1 MTEPCGQGEL
11 RDIFGSLIADR
22 VTRKSPPTSSYAACF
37 WIPLFAL
44 RCEEARCPELA
55 AQPCALLAPDD
66 LRRVWQ
72 VSPLARQAGVKAG
85 LTISQAIGLCPTLRL
100 REPDPVHYDQQFGQL
115 LAALGTVSPV
125 IEPAE
130 LGRVFVG
137 MDGMERL
144 VGSPEQQV
152 DAIGAAVGRSGGGA
166 VSDNN
171 ASDRLT
177 ASPPGR
183 LGFGL
188 GKFVSW
194 VAATRARPGHAVIIR
209 PGEEQKF
216 LAAQSLSVL
225 PHDPDTHRRLRQLG
239 LKTLAD
245 LTALPE
251 AAVVAQFGRAGRHL
265 WQLAAGVLAEPVVG
279 REVPEPI
286 VAALTFFSPVTDLEM
301 LTQALAQLIERAL
314 KHPRRIGWRVRRVCV
329 QAALEYGTSWMI
341 EAVLKDPSADRKH
354 ILAPLKT
361 RLDLAPPMKAVER
374 LVVEFNAFAPGTAE
388 LQLFARDANA
398 AARAGRRR
406 ALRHAV
412 QEIKLRLRKSPLYHI
427 IEVQPWS
434 RIPER
439 RYALIDYEP

>member
-1 MTEPCGQGEL
+1 MTRG
-11 RDIFGSLIADR
+11 
-22 VTRKSPPTSSYAACF
+22 SPPTSSYAACC

-44 RCEEARCPELA
+44 RCEEARRPELA
-55 AQPCALLAPDD
+55 AQPCALLASDD
-66 LRRVWQ
+66 NRRVWQ
-72 VSPLARQAGVKAG
+72 VSPLARRAGVKAG

-100 REPDPVHYDQQFGQL
+100 CEPDPVHYDRQFAQL
-115 LAALGTVSPV
+115 LAALSAVSPV

-137 MDGMERL
+137 TDGLEGL
-144 VGSPEQQV
+144 HGGPEGQV
-152 DAIGAAVGRSGGGA
+152 EAIRMRIAECGMANRSAGADSAFDTPHS
-166 VSDNN
+166 SF
-171 ASDRLT
+171 
-177 ASPPGR
+177 R
-183 LGFGL
+183 LGLGF

-194 VAATRARPGHAVIIR
+194 VAATRARPGHAVIVR
-209 PGEEQKF
+209 PGEEGKF
-216 LAAQSLSVL
+216 LAAQRLAAL
-225 PHDPDTHRRLRQLG
+225 PLDPDTYRRLRQLG

-251 AAVVAQFGRAGRHL
+251 AAVVSQFGRAGRRL
-265 WQLAAGVLAEPVVG
+265 WRLAAGVLAEPVVG

-301 LTQALAQLIERAL
+301 LTQALARLIERAL
-314 KHPRRIGWRVRRVCV
+314 RHPRRAGWRVRLVRVR
-329 QAALEYGTSWMI
+329 AALEHGTSWMI
-341 EAVLKDPSADRKH
+341 EAVLKDPSADRSR
-354 ILAPLKT
+354 IIAPLKT

-374 LVVEFNAFAPGTAE
+374 LVVEFGAFAPGTTE

-412 QEIKLRLRKSPLYHI
+412 QEIKLRLRQSPLYHI

>member
-1 MTEPCGQGEL
+1 MT
-11 RDIFGSLIADR
+11 RISL
-22 VTRKSPPTSSYAACF
+22 STSSNAACC

-44 RCEEARCPELA
+44 RCEEVRHPELA
-55 AQPCALLAPDD
+55 TQPCALLAPDD

-72 VSPLARQAGVKAG
+72 VSPLARRAGVNTG

-100 REPDPVHYDQQFGQL
+100 CEPDPVHYDQQFAQL
-115 LAALGTVSPV
+115 LAALSTVSPV

-137 MDGMERL
+137 MDGLEGL
-144 VGSPEQQV
+144 YGGPEGQV
-152 DAIGAAVGRSGGGA
+152 EAIMATGGRKDGREMQNQSQH
-166 VSDNN
+166 
-171 ASDRLT
+171 
-177 ASPPGR
+177 PPSVFPSFR
-183 LGFGL
+183 LGLGC

-194 VAATRARPGHAVIIR
+194 VAATRARPGHAVIVL
-209 PGEEQKF
+209 PGEEEKF
-216 LAAQSLSVL
+216 LAGQPLAVL
-225 PHDPDTHRRLRQLG
+225 PLEPDTHRRLRQLG

-251 AAVVAQFGRAGRHL
+251 AAVVAQFGRAGRRL

-279 REVPEPI
+279 REVPVPI
-286 VAALTFFSPVTDLEM
+286 VAALTFFSPITDLEM

-314 KHPRRIGWRVRRVCV
+314 KHPRRIGWRVRLVRVR
-329 QAALEYGTSWMI
+329 AALEHGTSWMI
-341 EAVLKDPSADRKH
+341 EAVLKDPSADRSH

-361 RLDLAPPMKAVER
+361 RLHLAPPMKAVEQ
-374 LVVEFNAFAPGTAE
+374 LAVEFSAFAPGTTE

-406 ALRHAV
+406 ALNHAV
-412 QEIKLRLRKSPLYHI
+412 QEIKLRLRQSLLYHI

>member
-1 MTEPCGQGEL
+1 MTHQ
-11 RDIFGSLIADR
+11 SA
-22 VTRKSPPTSSYAACF
+22 PTSSYAACC

-72 VSPLARQAGVKAG
+72 VSPLARKAGVTAG
-85 LTISQAIGLCPTLRL
+85 LTISQAIGLCPRLRL
-100 REPDPVHYDQQFGQL
+100 CEPDPVHYDQQFAQL
-115 LAALGTVSPV
+115 LTALGTVSPV

-137 MDGMERL
+137 MDGMEGLYGPPEKQVEAIKCSAFSTPHSAFR
-144 VGSPEQQV
+144 VGW
-152 DAIGAAVGRSGGGA
+152 GK
-166 VSDNN
+166 
-171 ASDRLT
+171 
-177 ASPPGR
+177 
-183 LGFGL
+183 

-194 VAATRARPGHAVIIR
+194 VAATRARPGQAVVVR
-209 PGEEQKF
+209 PGDEHKF
-216 LAAQSLSVL
+216 LAAQSLAVL
-225 PHDPDTHRRLRQLG
+225 PLDPDTHRRLRRLG

-245 LTALPE
+245 VTALPE
-251 AAVVAQFGRAGRHL
+251 AAVVAQFGRAGRRL
-265 WQLAAGVLAEPVVG
+265 WQLAAGVLTEPVVG

-286 VAALTFFSPVTDLEM
+286 VAALTFFSPVSDLEM
-301 LTQALAQLIERAL
+301 LTHALAQLIERGL

-329 QAALEYGTSWMI
+329 RAALEHGTSWMI

-361 RLDLAPPMKAVER
+361 RLDLTPPMKAVER
-374 LVVEFNAFAPGTAE
+374 LAVEFAAFAPGATE

-412 QEIKLRLRKSPLYHI
+412 QEIKLRLRQSPLYRI

>member
-1 MTEPCGQGEL
+1 MTRE
-11 RDIFGSLIADR
+11 SA
-22 VTRKSPPTSSYAACF
+22 PTSSYAACC

-44 RCEEARCPELA
+44 RCEEARHPELA
-55 AQPCALLAPDD
+55 AQPCALLASDD
-66 LRRVWQ
+66 HRRVWQ
-72 VSPLARQAGVKAG
+72 VSPLARKAGVKAG
-85 LTISQAIGLCPTLRL
+85 LTISQAIGLCPALQL
-100 REPDPVHYDQQFGQL
+100 CEPDPVHYDQQFGRL
-115 LAALGTVSPV
+115 LTMLGTVSPV

-137 MDGMERL
+137 MDGLEGL
-144 VGSPEQQV
+144 YGGQEGQAE
-152 DAIGAAVGRSGGGA
+152 AIRMRIAGCEIGNRSAGADSAFNTPHSA
-166 VSDNN
+166 F
-171 ASDRLT
+171 
-177 ASPPGR
+177 R

-194 VAATRARPGHAVIIR
+194 VAAARARPGHAVIVP
-209 PGEEQKF
+209 PGEEKKF
-216 LAAQSLSVL
+216 LAAQPLAVL
-225 PHDPDTHRRLRQLG
+225 PLDPDTHRRLRQLG
-239 LKTLAD
+239 LKTLGD

-251 AAVVAQFGRAGRHL
+251 AAVVSQFGRAGRRL
-265 WQLAAGVLAEPVVG
+265 WRLAAGVLAESVMG

-314 KHPRRIGWRVRRVCV
+314 KHPRRAGWRVRLVRVR
-329 QAALEYGTSWMI
+329 AALEHGTSWMI
-341 EAVLKDPSADRKH
+341 EAVLKEPSADRSR

-361 RLDLAPPMKAVER
+361 RLDLTPPMKAVER
-374 LVVEFNAFAPGTAE
+374 LAVEFGAFTPGTDE

-398 AARAGRRR
+398 AARAGRLR

-412 QEIKLRLRKSPLYHI
+412 QEIKLRLRQSPLYHI